1 MWILVQKRKGQSPKH
16 QVHFSFQRKRCKIKE
31 AARRKPKKSDS
42 KGGGK
47 DQEDETVPR
56 RKPKKG
62 SSKGGGK
69 DQEDE
74 TVPRRKPKKSSSKG
88 NQEDETVP
96 NGNPKNP
103 SKAAVKGDQTVCP
116 KCGSIYEESDD
127 SCMYVWVCCD
137 GWYAWYKKCTSIR
150 GKRLP
155 KHFYCDKC
163 ES

>member
-1 MWILVQKRKGQSPKH
+1 MP
-16 QVHFSFQRKRCKIKE
+16 
-31 AARRKPKKSDS
+31 RRKPKKS
-42 KGGGK
+42 
-47 DQEDETVPR
+47 
-56 RKPKKG
+56 

-74 TVPRRKPKKSSSKG
+74 MVPRRKPKEG
-88 NQEDETVP
+88 DQEDETVP

-103 SKAAVKGDQTVCP
+103 SKAAAKGDQTVCP

-127 SCMYVWVCCD
+127 LWVCCD
-137 GWYAWYKKCTSIR
+137 GCDAWYDKKCTSIR

-155 KHFYCDKC
+155 KRFYCDKC